1 MTPKSSTSEFPNAD
15 YYDRLRHSV
24 AHIMADAVLQKYPD
38 AKLGIGPTIEN
49 GFYYDFQIDN
59 PFTPDDLI
67 EIEKSMQKTIDLDL
81 AFESRA
87 VARNEALGILR
98 DQPFKKE
105 IVNDLDKDA
114 EITFYKHGKFD
125 DLCEGPHLESTGQ
138 VPSFKLLSTAG
149 AYWRGNEQRPMLQR
163 IYGTAW
169 ESSKR
174 LTAYLQNLEEAQK
187 RDHRKLGRQLDLFS
201 VQDETGPGLILWH
214 PKGARIR
221 TIIEDYMRQEHYSR
235 GYELVYTPHIGKAKL
250 WETSGHLDYYRELMY
265 ASMNIE
271 GQEYFLKPMN
281 CPFHIMVYETSKRSY
296 RDLPIRLAELGT
308 VYRYERTGVLHGL
321 MRVRGFTQDDAHIF
335 CRPDQIHEEI
345 IKVLTFTFD
354 LFKTFGFSEFDIMVS
369 TRPKKFVGS
378 VENWD
383 FATESLK
390 TAIEEFQIPYSIDE
404 GGGAFYGP
412 KIDIQIR
419 DAIGRSWQCTTVQF
433 DFNLPDRFDLS
444 YIGSDGQAHRPY
456 MVHRALL
463 GSVERFFGVLLE
475 HYAGAFPL
483 WLAPTQVVIIPIAD
497 RHLTYVE
504 QLTDKLAKA
513 SIRTHID
520 QRNERM
526 NLKIREAQA
535 QKVPYMLI
543 VGDKEIESNTVSI
556 RQRDGVQL
564 DPMPSEEFLS
574 RVVTEIA
581 LRGSTATES

>member
-1 MTPKSSTSEFPNAD
+1 MTPKSSTSEFPTAD

-24 AHIMADAVLQKYPD
+24 AHIMADAVLQRYPGT
-38 AKLGIGPTIEN
+38 KLGVGPTIEN
-49 GFYYDFQIDN
+49 GFYYDFQVDN

-67 EIEKSMQKTIDLDL
+67 EIEKSMQKIIDLDL

-87 VARNEALGILR
+87 VPRSEAISLLQ

-105 IVNDLDKDA
+105 IVNDLDQEE
-114 EITFYKHGKFD
+114 EITFYRHGKFD
-125 DLCEGPHLESTGQ
+125 DLCEGPHLQSTGQ

-149 AYWRGNEQRPMLQR
+149 AYWRGDEQRPMLQR

-169 ESSKR
+169 ESSDQ
-174 LTAYLQNLEEAQK
+174 LDSYLQNLEEAQK

-235 GYELVYTPHIGKAKL
+235 GYELVYTPHVGKAKL

-345 IKVLTFTFD
+345 IKVLSFTFD
-354 LFKTFGFSEFDIMVS
+354 LFKTFGFNEFDLMVS

-383 FATESLK
+383 LATESLK
-390 TAIEEFQIPYSIDE
+390 TAIEEFQIPYGIDE

-444 YIGSDGQAHRPY
+444 YVGSDGQTHRPY

-475 HYAGAFPL
+475 HYAGSLPL

-497 RHLTYVE
+497 RHLEYVE
-504 QLTDKLAKA
+504 KLANDLGKA
-513 SIRTHID
+513 LIRTHID

-543 VGDKEIESNTVSI
+543 IGDKEIESNTVSI
-556 RQRDGVQL
+556 RQRDGAQL

-574 RVVTEIA
+574 RVVAEIA
-581 LRGSTATES
+581 LRGGNATES

>member
-1 MTPKSSTSEFPNAD
+1 MTSKSSTSEFPNAD

-24 AHIMADAVLQKYPD
+24 AHIMADAVLQKYPG

-49 GFYYDFQIDN
+49 GFYYDFQLDN

-105 IVNDLDKDA
+105 IVNDLDKDE

-174 LTAYLQNLEEAQK
+174 LTAHLQNLEEAQK

-378 VENWD
+378 EENWHL
-383 FATESLK
+383 ATESLK
-390 TAIEEFQIPYSIDE
+390 AAIEEFRMPYSIDE
-404 GGGAFYGP
+404 EGGAFYGP

-419 DAIGRSWQCTTVQF
+419 DAIGRPWQCTTVQF
-433 DFNLPDRFDLS
+433 DFNLPERFDLS

-463 GSVERFFGVLLE
+463 GSVERFFGILLE
-475 HYAGAFPL
+475 HYAGSFPL
-483 WLAPTQVVIIPIAD
+483 WLAPTQVVLIPIAD

-504 QLTDKLAKA
+504 QLADKLAKA
-513 SIRTHID
+513 SIRTYID

-543 VGDKEIESNTVSI
+543 VGDKEIDSNTVSI
-556 RQRDGVQL
+556 RQRDGAQL

-574 RVVTEIA
+574 RVVAEIA
-581 LRGSTATES
+581 LRGSTIAES